1 LSARKGDWHELMADS
16 RALRKLVA
24 APVSTE
30 DEVMLM
36 SHCYE
41 LQGKRSGA
49 KPDFTALTSSFNS
62 LVPELQAR
70 GFSVKQKTITQ
81 LTNFYSELSR
91 LLAGYHHM
99 IEYCATST
107 TRLADMVAAKKALS
121 QLGAPV
127 AATTAQP
134 VRRPQL
140 APPPAAPA
148 GGGSGSGI
156 EGGGGSSSSSNASG
170 SGPAAASR
178 SAPKSSKARA
188 EERAAQKADRAARKA
203 ENAATCPSCLQ
214 ARVAL
219 HGDRKFK
226 SGPQQAGY
234 KHTLGW
240 CPVAAAKTKALPM
253 EPDEAE
259 PTRGSSRLAS
269 GGDWYTTC
277 AERVIECR
285 EQAIPKAAWPH
296 KLGAHFER
304 NRRYALAA
312 AKQAS
317 AGSAA
322 V

>member
-1 LSARKGDWHELMADS
+1 
-16 RALRKLVA
+16 VA

-30 DEVMLM
+30 DEEMLL

-134 VRRPQL
+134 VRRPPL

-156 EGGGGSSSSSNASG
+156 KGGGSSSSSSSNASG
-170 SGPAAASR
+170 SGPAAAASR
-178 SAPKSSKARA
+178 LAQKGSKART
-188 EERAAQKADRAARKA
+188 EERAARKA
-203 ENAATCPSCLQ
+203 AAAVTCPSCLQ

-234 KHTLGW
+234 KHTLRW
-240 CPVAAAKTKALPM
+240 CPVAAAKTKALPL

-259 PTRGSSRLAS
+259 PTRGSSRLAN

-277 AERVIECR
+277 AERVKECR
-285 EQAIPKAAWPH
+285 EQAIPKAAWPN
-296 KLGAHFER
+296 KLEAHFER
-304 NRRYALAA
+304 ARRYALAA